1 MYVIKLFDVN
11 RYQLSELTTA
21 AASIAAAIRTARR
34 ATKKNG
40 FAFFY
45 CLTDGKGN
53 IIVKECP
60 ARNWIE
66 FQTDRNF

>member
-1 MYVIKLFDVN
+1 MYTIRIFDVN
-11 RYQLSELTTA
+11 RYKLQELTTA
-21 AASIAAAIRTARR
+21 ATSIAAAIRAARR
-34 ATKKNG
+34 ATKKNI
-40 FAFFY
+40 FALFY
-45 CLTDGKGN
+45 CLTDGNGN